1 MYFQYSVDIN
11 AVPGLFQKVFQDL
24 NVDQKS
30 YDVILSVPRS
40 FNSKTQ
46 AEIINILFDQFGVSA
61 VNMTHQSVLALYSY
75 NATSGVVVD
84 IGERM
89 DIVPI
94 NEGTK
99 LYFNIRKNIARI
111 L

>member
-1 MYFQYSVDIN
+1 VDI
-11 AVPGLFQKVFQDL
+11 AAIPGLLQKVFQDL
-24 NVDQKS
+24 NVDQRS

-40 FNSKTQ
+40 FNAKTQ
-46 AEIINILFDQFGVSA
+46 TEIINILFDQFGVSA

-94 NEGTK
+94 NEGMREI
-99 LYFNIRKNIARI
+99 Y
-111 L
+111 